1 MEESKKKIKELRS
14 FLKSAN
20 YEHKENKKAILKMLL
35 LTGFADEID
44 TFNAYITNDKTKLQ
58 ETLLPELKGKNKEE
72 ISAYLK
78 DKDVYDVFASII
90 DNGVSSKDL
99 NSMIVGFTQFKWF
112 ARAGERWEGMD
123 AIEKLKQFND
133 YDVETRQKGIV
144 RQELEKMNFFNF
156 ERDETKI
163 TEEEL
168 KNTKVV
174 AIFGATLTGMEGRI
188 KYLLSTDL
196 KNYELYFL
204 VGQRAINQTEQKTE
218 GLLEKVQ
225 ELSKEN
231 GRRVPQT
238 VGEITE
244 TDLGYYL
251 YDKYKEQFKERGI
264 QICTILDTPASLN
277 YENHNASR
285 PNTEATVRDFL
296 NTYINKEKQK
306 AEEKGQV
313 IDDSMLDHII
323 YISNGINVNPQKNAT
338 QNVYRE
344 FEKDNKVVVKGS
356 VVPETMQFSQ
366 ISGTIAG
373 SLYSAYDRQYE
384 NSSMKIDEKK
394 KIFKNEKLAYN
405 NMKEEIHNLQHIVE
419 NQTIQDSAIKSLS
432 PIKRAEPDSQTIISA
447 KKAEKDNGL
456 GR

>member
-78 DKDVYDVFASII
+78 DKDVYDVFTSII

-123 AIEKLKQFND
+123 SIEKLKQFND
-133 YDVETRQKGIV
+133 YDVETRQKGVV

-174 AIFGATLTGMEGRI
+174 AVFGATLTGMEGRI

-204 VGQRAINQTEQKTE
+204 VGQRLINSTEQKTE
-218 GLLEKVQ
+218 GLLKKVR

-231 GRRVPQT
+231 GRRIPQT

-264 QICTILDTPASLN
+264 QICTILDTRASLN
-277 YENHNASR
+277 YENHNANR

-296 NTYINKEKQK
+296 TTYINKEKQK

-313 IDDSMLDHII
+313 IDDSILDHII
-323 YISNGINVNPQKNAT
+323 YISNGVNVNPQKNAT

-356 VVPETMQFSQ
+356 VVPETTQFSQ

-384 NSSMKIDEKK
+384 NSSMKIDEEKK
-394 KIFKNEKLAYN
+394 TFKNEKLSYN

-419 NQTIQDSAIKSLS
+419 NQTIQGSAIKSLS

-456 GR
+456 GK

>member
-78 DKDVYDVFASII
+78 DKDVYDVFTSII

-123 AIEKLKQFND
+123 SIEKLKQFND
-133 YDVETRQKGIV
+133 YDVETRQKGVV

-174 AIFGATLTGMEGRI
+174 AVFGAALPRMEERVQ
-188 KYLLSTDL
+188 YLLSTDL

-204 VGQRAINQTEQKTE
+204 VGQRLINSTEQKTE
-218 GLLEKVQ
+218 GLLEKVR

-231 GRRVPQT
+231 GRRIPQT

-264 QICTILDTPASLN
+264 QICTILDTPASFN
-277 YENHNASR
+277 YENHNVNR

-313 IDDSMLDHII
+313 IDDSILDHII
-323 YISNGINVNPQKNAT
+323 YISNGVNVNPQKNAT

-356 VVPETMQFSQ
+356 VVPETTQFSQ

-384 NSSMKIDEKK
+384 NNSMNIDEEKK
-394 KIFKNEKLAYN
+394 EFKNEKLAYN

-419 NQTIQDSAIKSLS
+419 DQTIQGSAIKSLS

-447 KKAEKDNGL
+447 KKAEKDNSL
-456 GR
+456 GK

>member
-1 MEESKKKIKELRS
+1 MEESKKKTKELRS

-78 DKDVYDVFASII
+78 DKDVYDVFTSII

-133 YDVETRQKGIV
+133 YDVETRQKGVV

-156 ERDETKI
+156 ERDETRI

-168 KNTKVV
+168 ENTKVV
-174 AIFGATLTGMEGRI
+174 AVFGATLTGMEGRI

-204 VGQRAINQTEQKTE
+204 VGQRPINGTEQKTD
-218 GLLEKVQ
+218 GLLKKVQ

-251 YDKYKEQFKERGI
+251 YDKYKDQFKERGI
-264 QICTILDTPASLN
+264 QIYTVLDTPASLN
-277 YENHNASR
+277 YENHNANR

-313 IDDSMLDHII
+313 IDDSILDHII
-323 YISNGINVNPQKNAT
+323 YISNGVNVNPQKNAT

-356 VVPETMQFSQ
+356 VVPETTQFSQ

-384 NSSMKIDEKK
+384 NSSMKIDEEKK
-394 KIFKNEKLAYN
+394 TFKNEKLSYN

-419 NQTIQDSAIKSLS
+419 NQTIQGSAIKSLS

-447 KKAEKDNGL
+447 KKAEKDNSL
-456 GR
+456 GK

>member
-78 DKDVYDVFASII
+78 DKDVYDVFTSII

-133 YDVETRQKGIV
+133 YDVETRQKGVV

-174 AIFGATLTGMEGRI
+174 AVFGATLTGMEGRI

-204 VGQRAINQTEQKTE
+204 VGQRLINSTEQKTE
-218 GLLEKVQ
+218 GLLEKVR

-231 GRRVPQT
+231 GRRIPQT
-238 VGEITE
+238 VEEITE

-251 YDKYKEQFKERGI
+251 YDKYKDQFKERGI
-264 QICTILDTPASLN
+264 QICTILDTHASLN
-277 YENHNASR
+277 YENHNAGR
-285 PNTEATVRDFL
+285 PNTEATVREFL

-313 IDDSMLDHII
+313 IDDSILDHII
-323 YISNGINVNPQKNAT
+323 YISNGVNVNPQKNAT

-356 VVPETMQFSQ
+356 VVPETTQFSK

-384 NSSMKIDEKK
+384 NSSMKIDEEKK
-394 KIFKNEKLAYN
+394 TFKNEKLSYN

-419 NQTIQDSAIKSLS
+419 YQTIQGSAIKSLS

-447 KKAEKDNGL
+447 KKAEKDNSL
-456 GR
+456 GK